1 MANPAPKEAEDTVA
15 AFLFPSKNRI
25 FLPRP
30 MEPPNVNY
38 FDLVLNRVS
47 KRDFGK
53 LSLEDIGKLL
63 WYSARVLST
72 FAQDNGYILSH
83 RPSPSAGARHPL
95 EILVCRDAA
104 LPSIEYYNPFDHTLN
119 EIDLMPNEINR
130 FVSHIDSCLP
140 IGQGTALWFVAQ
152 PERTSAKYHHADSL
166 IWRDAGALIYCIQL
180 GCTALNL
187 SSCAVGTLA
196 EPFVEQLFKG
206 AVKSSGGIIIGKS
219 FAI

>member
-1 MANPAPKEAEDTVA
+1 MGNPGPKAQEDPVA
-15 AFLFPSKNRI
+15 AFHFPTKNRI

-30 MEPPNVNY
+30 EELLNINY

-47 KRDFGK
+47 RRDFGN
-53 LSLEDIGKLL
+53 LSLKDLGQLL

-72 FAQDNGYILSH
+72 VVQDNGYILSH

-95 EILVCRDAA
+95 EILVCRDSN
-104 LPSIEYYNPFDHTLN
+104 LPCIEYYNPFDHTLN
-119 EIDLMPNEINR
+119 EIDLIQDDVNQFIIH
-130 FVSHIDSCLP
+130 VDSCLP
-140 IGQGTALWFVAQ
+140 IGRGTVLWFVAQ

-180 GCTALNL
+180 GCTALNF

-196 EPFVEQLFKG
+196 EPFVDQLFDG
-206 AVKSSGGIIIGKS
+206 TMKSTGGIIIGKS